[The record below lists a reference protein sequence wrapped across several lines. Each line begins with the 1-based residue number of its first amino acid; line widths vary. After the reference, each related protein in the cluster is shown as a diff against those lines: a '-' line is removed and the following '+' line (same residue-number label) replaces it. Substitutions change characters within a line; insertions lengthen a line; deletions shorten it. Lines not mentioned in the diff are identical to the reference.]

1 MIGEKMYL
9 LKNFLLS
16 IFIFS
21 LSVSNINAKDLNPQH
36 SLMASGGITDLVL
49 QEDKLFVATT
59 ASSVDIFNIK
69 TNEKIDS
76 IKMPK
81 IKDFIGDIIESKVYS
96 VDVLKKDILILSQ
109 GENGGRNV
117 NIYKDGQMQSI
128 IEDTQRL
135 FIGRAKFLDENHIV
149 YALLSN
155 QIYLY
160 DIKNKKVLKEIQISQ
175 SKFSNFKFTQDKSKI
190 IICDE
195 SGVITMIDSKSF
207 EVLKTF
213 KSQNLDNVF
222 QIDIKNNLILTA
234 GQDRRAAVYN
244 INTNEAYYKEFSFL
258 IYSVALSPST
268 NLAAVAS
275 DEENNVTIFDTRTK
289 ENLYKLFQNKA
300 TLTNILFLNENELI
314 VTSDDK
320 QINYYKI
327 D

>member
-1 MIGEKMYL
+1 
-9 LKNFLLS
+9 
-16 IFIFS
+16 
-21 LSVSNINAKDLNPQH
+21 
-36 SLMASGGITDLVL
+36 
-49 QEDKLFVATT
+49 
-59 ASSVDIFNIK
+59 
-69 TNEKIDS
+69 
-76 IKMPK
+76 MPK
-81 IKDFIGDIIESKVYS
+81 IKDYIGDIIESKVYS

>member
-1 MIGEKMYL
+1 MYL

-21 LSVSNINAKDLNPQH
+21 LSISNINAKDLNPQH
-36 SLMASGGITDLVL
+36 SLIASGGITDLVL

>member
-1 MIGEKMYL
+1 MYL

-21 LSVSNINAKDLNPQH
+21 LSISNINAKDLNPQH

-275 DEENNVTIFDTRTK
+275 DEEYNVTIFDTRTK